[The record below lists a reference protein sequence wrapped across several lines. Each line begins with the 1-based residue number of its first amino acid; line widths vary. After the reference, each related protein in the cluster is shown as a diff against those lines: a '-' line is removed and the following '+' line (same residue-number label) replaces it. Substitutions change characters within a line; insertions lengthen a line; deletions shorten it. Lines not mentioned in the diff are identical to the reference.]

1 MKNTNSILRNYR
13 LGQTMKITPI
23 SEPSVAVAVIADE
36 ENVIAAKNGF
46 DDASREDDEEV
57 DGRSSSSSRWTKC
70 FIVGLTAGIL
80 ALVAVV
86 AVFAA
91 LPLIHTR
98 QTEGGALQ
106 ITLGMNQSG
115 EFTTRLIKSITSN
128 GQHGTC
134 SIDERGYSITYTP
147 NEGFFGVDTCTY
159 TVVVCTD
166 TDGCDDSTEEI
177 ATFYVED
184 PDDIITSPDA
194 MVLVREERTESTASS
209 PLPFSAK
216 TSAVAD
222 NPCSECSITNDKS
235 NFCGQLGIYLI
246 QSACASQT
254 ECTERGLECKECTSV
269 DGYNEDVG
277 NGAYICVEEEG
288 GNKSSGD
295 TTTTATT
302 TTDNPCSEC
311 SITHDKSN
319 FCGQLGIYLI
329 QSACASQTECTERG
343 LECKECTSVDGYN
356 EDVGNG
362 AYICVEE
369 EGGSKAA
376 EDTTTTTTTALP
388 TTMSSPTTTTIEAS
402 LGGFESLIGTKWKAA
417 KIMWRLETASEEL
430 KDTTEEDRNPIT
442 LVFKSDYRVG
452 GTCGNNSCSSSVS
465 LRADQVMFGKFRR
478 TRMAASEQEQNYVYL
493 LEENMF
499 YYDIVKNSNG
509 SLELHLREIVVED
522 GVERRGQLMATYVE
536 LSSEEEV

>member
-1 MKNTNSILRNYR
+1 
-13 LGQTMKITPI
+13 MKITPI

-46 DDASREDDEEV
+46 DDASPEDDEEV

-70 FIVGLTAGIL
+70 FIAGLTAGVL

-86 AVFAA
+86 AVFFA

-115 EFTTRLIKSITSN
+115 EEFTRLIKSITSN

-184 PDDIITSPDA
+184 PDAIITSPDA
-194 MVLVREERTESTASS
+194 MVLVREERTESTTSS

-254 ECTERGLECKECTSV
+254 ECTERGLECTECTSV

-288 GNKSSGD
+288 DNKSAG
-295 TTTTATT
+295 
-302 TTDNPCSEC
+302 
-311 SITHDKSN
+311 
-319 FCGQLGIYLI
+319 
-329 QSACASQTECTERG
+329 
-343 LECKECTSVDGYN
+343 
-356 EDVGNG
+356 
-362 AYICVEE
+362 
-369 EGGSKAA
+369 
-376 EDTTTTTTTALP
+376 DTTTTTTTALP
-388 TTMSSPTTTTIEAS
+388 STMSSPTTTTIEAS